1 MSIDKFYFYKTY
13 DQWKGKI
20 LSIHDIDENVE
31 IYNYQMYFIDIDTSK
46 VVSINAVIQS
56 SNDTIYDTECL
67 LVNTER
73 RIVELPLILSLLDK
87 DALYKVTF
95 TLTLS
100 DNTTVDSNVQ
110 TFRMKENYS
119 GTYSNESPSTETSYF
134 DYDNYTRDTEDYS
147 FIMLDNQL
155 IRVDKI
161 YMHRKYNQWRG
172 KPLFVEDEDKKNGIY
187 IQFTDLEMARGSI
200 NIIYAE
206 IRDINGGVYSI
217 GSTIEDYDKKL
228 VKFILPN
235 EVISNDGLY
244 EITFGVAYNTEG
256 TEEVITYRSAIQTF
270 NILDTVES
278 SDSEVIQESHYP
290 ILLQLIEEISGYKV
304 DTSNFPTYTDVQEMI
319 GEKFDQVSIE
329 VILKTL
335 NDKGYITKTQL
346 DKILIGQFVMKSELS
361 NYVSQIEFKSAVT
374 WTRFLNEYDKYYL
387 RQKDLDNYVK
397 KEEGKGL
404 STHDLTDELYEKI
417 INGNSEL
424 SQDVIDRLKTF
435 VTKEQFKQEMTQYL
449 NTFYA
454 TFYTKAEINEKFAIY
469 YTKEEIEQMF
479 LTIDNFNIEKE
490 ELIQK
495 IDEAITPIE
504 LEEYGYLTN
513 DDVNDVLE
521 DYYNKEQI
529 DNLLQQL
536 EQSGLGQELLDKINN
551 ATSRAEVNEL
561 LLNYAT
567 KEDLKDLDIDIDLSD
582 YYTKTEIDNTF
593 ITKDDIG
600 NFDFNVDLS
609 DYYTKTESDT
619 KFATKNEIVKIDD
632 ETPSLN
638 TTYSSEVIEQKII
651 GVDDNVLD
659 LETRVEYLEDKQ
671 MDIINFDGSYNSL
684 TGKPTIPSLDGY
696 ATEDY
701 VDEAIK
707 NLDINQEDI
716 DLTGYAKTED
726 IPTKTSQ
733 LTNDS
738 GFLTSIP
745 SEYITDEELDD
756 KGYLTE
762 HQDLSS
768 YATKTYVTEEIA
780 KAQLEGEDIDLS
792 AYAKKTDL
800 HSHTNKTIL
809 DNITADKV
817 TSWDNKS
824 NFSGNYND
832 LTNKPEGLATTNYV
846 DTEVDD
852 ATVFE
857 TDILTVSDLGGI
869 SANTDLNGLTVKE
882 ILSKLLYPYIEP
894 VVTVTGT
901 PNGGTYEKGNTQT
914 ITNVKVVVT
923 KKSEKITKIE
933 VLNGSTSLAVQEDD
947 AIANGGTF
955 NYAVNV
961 SVPSTNKQLTI
972 NVTDASE
979 NVVTKK
985 TSSFTFIYPYYWGVC
1000 DESAVITD
1008 TLVKGLTKSVTSK
1021 GTKVVEY
1028 TTDNQKMI
1036 FAYPKSYGVVK
1047 KVLDANSFDVTSTF
1061 TKEEIAIKGLDGTNQ
1076 VYYVYTNSASTVT
1089 SFKMTFSY

>member
-20 LSIHDIDENVE
+20 LSIHNIDENIEV
-31 IYNYQMYFIDIDTSK
+31 YNYQMYFMDVDIAK
-46 VVSINAVIQS
+46 VTNINAVIQS

-217 GSTIEDYDKKL
+217 GSIIEDYDKKL

-235 EVISNDGLY
+235 EVISNNGLY
-244 EITFGVAYNTEG
+244 EVTFGVAYNTEG

-435 VTKEQFKQEMTQYL
+435 VTKEQFKQEMAQYL

-454 TFYTKAEINEKFAIY
+454 TF

-513 DDVNDVLE
+513 DDVNDVLK

-561 LLNYAT
+561 LLNYVT
-567 KEDLKDLDIDIDLSD
+567 KEDLKELDIDI
-582 YYTKTEIDNTF
+582 
-593 ITKDDIG
+593 
-600 NFDFNVDLS
+600 DLS

-638 TTYSSEVIEQKII
+638 TTYSSEIIEQKII

-671 MDIINFDGSYNSL
+671 MDIMNFDGSYNSL
-684 TGKPTIPSLDGY
+684 TNKPKLIT
-696 ATEDY
+696 
-701 VDEAIK
+701 
-707 NLDINQEDI
+707 
-716 DLTGYAKTED
+716 
-726 IPTKTSQ
+726 
-733 LTNDS
+733 
-738 GFLTSIP
+738 
-745 SEYITDEELDD
+745 TDEID
-756 KGYLTE
+756 
-762 HQDLSS
+762 
-768 YATKTYVTEEIA
+768 EI
-780 KAQLEGEDIDLS
+780 I
-792 AYAKKTDL
+792 
-800 HSHTNKTIL
+800 
-809 DNITADKV
+809 
-817 TSWDNKS
+817 
-824 NFSGNYND
+824 ND
-832 LTNKPEGLATTNYV
+832 
-846 DTEVDD
+846 
-852 ATVFE
+852 VF
-857 TDILTVSDLGGI
+857 
-869 SANTDLNGLTVKE
+869 K
-882 ILSKLLYPYIEP
+882 
-894 VVTVTGT
+894 
-901 PNGGTYEKGNTQT
+901 
-914 ITNVKVVVT
+914 
-923 KKSEKITKIE
+923 
-933 VLNGSTSLAVQEDD
+933 
-947 AIANGGTF
+947 
-955 NYAVNV
+955 
-961 SVPSTNKQLTI
+961 
-972 NVTDASE
+972 
-979 NVVTKK
+979 
-985 TSSFTFIYPYYWGVC
+985 
-1000 DESAVITD
+1000 
-1008 TLVKGLTKSVTSK
+1008 
-1021 GTKVVEY
+1021 
-1028 TTDNQKMI
+1028 
-1036 FAYPKSYGVVK
+1036 
-1047 KVLDANSFDVTSTF
+1047 
-1061 TKEEIAIKGLDGTNQ
+1061 
-1076 VYYVYTNSASTVT
+1076 
-1089 SFKMTFSY
+1089 

>member
-387 RQKDLDNYVK
+387 RQKDLDNYIK

-504 LEEYGYLTN
+504 LEKYGYLTN

-567 KEDLKDLDIDIDLSD
+567 KEDLKELDIDI
-582 YYTKTEIDNTF
+582 
-593 ITKDDIG
+593 
-600 NFDFNVDLS
+600 DLS

-638 TTYSSEVIEQKII
+638 TTYSSEIIEQKII

-696 ATEDY
+696 ATKDY

-745 SEYITDEELDD
+745 SEYITDEELND

-768 YATKTYVTEEIA
+768 YATKTYVAEEIA
-780 KAQLEGEDIDLS
+780 KAQLEGEDINLS
-792 AYAKKTDL
+792 GYQSSLDERLQTTD
-800 HSHTNKTIL
+800 KTIVGAI
-809 DNITADKV
+809 NEINSKI
-817 TSWDNKS
+817 KS
-824 NFSGNYND
+824 
-832 LTNKPEGLATTNYV
+832 
-846 DTEVDD
+846 
-852 ATVFE
+852 
-857 TDILTVSDLGGI
+857 I
-869 SANTDLNGLTVKE
+869 
-882 ILSKLLYPYIEP
+882 
-894 VVTVTGT
+894 
-901 PNGGTYEKGNTQT
+901 
-914 ITNVKVVVT
+914 
-923 KKSEKITKIE
+923 
-933 VLNGSTSLAVQEDD
+933 
-947 AIANGGTF
+947 
-955 NYAVNV
+955 
-961 SVPSTNKQLTI
+961 
-972 NVTDASE
+972 ASE
-979 NVVTKK
+979 
-985 TSSFTFIYPYYWGVC
+985 SDI
-1000 DESAVITD
+1000 
-1008 TLVKGLTKSVTSK
+1008 
-1021 GTKVVEY
+1021 
-1028 TTDNQKMI
+1028 
-1036 FAYPKSYGVVK
+1036 
-1047 KVLDANSFDVTSTF
+1047 DAMFEN
-1061 TKEEIAIKGLDGTNQ
+1061 L
-1076 VYYVYTNSASTVT
+1076 
-1089 SFKMTFSY
+1089 

>member
-361 NYVSQIEFKSAVT
+361 NY
-374 WTRFLNEYDKYYL
+374 
-387 RQKDLDNYVK
+387 
-397 KEEGKGL
+397 
-404 STHDLTDELYEKI
+404 
-417 INGNSEL
+417 
-424 SQDVIDRLKTF
+424 
-435 VTKEQFKQEMTQYL
+435 
-449 NTFYA
+449 
-454 TFYTKAEINEKFAIY
+454 
-469 YTKEEIEQMF
+469 
-479 LTIDNFNIEKE
+479 
-490 ELIQK
+490 
-495 IDEAITPIE
+495 
-504 LEEYGYLTN
+504 
-513 DDVNDVLE
+513 
-521 DYYNKEQI
+521 
-529 DNLLQQL
+529 
-536 EQSGLGQELLDKINN
+536 
-551 ATSRAEVNEL
+551 
-561 LLNYAT
+561 
-567 KEDLKDLDIDIDLSD
+567 
-582 YYTKTEIDNTF
+582 
-593 ITKDDIG
+593 
-600 NFDFNVDLS
+600 
-609 DYYTKTESDT
+609 
-619 KFATKNEIVKIDD
+619 
-632 ETPSLN
+632 
-638 TTYSSEVIEQKII
+638 
-651 GVDDNVLD
+651 
-659 LETRVEYLEDKQ
+659 
-671 MDIINFDGSYNSL
+671 
-684 TGKPTIPSLDGY
+684 
-696 ATEDY
+696 
-701 VDEAIK
+701 
-707 NLDINQEDI
+707 
-716 DLTGYAKTED
+716 
-726 IPTKTSQ
+726 
-733 LTNDS
+733 
-738 GFLTSIP
+738 
-745 SEYITDEELDD
+745 
-756 KGYLTE
+756 
-762 HQDLSS
+762 
-768 YATKTYVTEEIA
+768 
-780 KAQLEGEDIDLS
+780 
-792 AYAKKTDL
+792 
-800 HSHTNKTIL
+800 
-809 DNITADKV
+809 
-817 TSWDNKS
+817 
-824 NFSGNYND
+824 
-832 LTNKPEGLATTNYV
+832 
-846 DTEVDD
+846 
-852 ATVFE
+852 
-857 TDILTVSDLGGI
+857 
-869 SANTDLNGLTVKE
+869 
-882 ILSKLLYPYIEP
+882 
-894 VVTVTGT
+894 
-901 PNGGTYEKGNTQT
+901 
-914 ITNVKVVVT
+914 
-923 KKSEKITKIE
+923 
-933 VLNGSTSLAVQEDD
+933 
-947 AIANGGTF
+947 
-955 NYAVNV
+955 
-961 SVPSTNKQLTI
+961 
-972 NVTDASE
+972 
-979 NVVTKK
+979 
-985 TSSFTFIYPYYWGVC
+985 
-1000 DESAVITD
+1000 
-1008 TLVKGLTKSVTSK
+1008 
-1021 GTKVVEY
+1021 
-1028 TTDNQKMI
+1028 
-1036 FAYPKSYGVVK
+1036 
-1047 KVLDANSFDVTSTF
+1047 
-1061 TKEEIAIKGLDGTNQ
+1061 
-1076 VYYVYTNSASTVT
+1076 
-1089 SFKMTFSY
+1089 

>member
-1 MSIDKFYFYKTY
+1 
-13 DQWKGKI
+13 
-20 LSIHDIDENVE
+20 
-31 IYNYQMYFIDIDTSK
+31 
-46 VVSINAVIQS
+46 
-56 SNDTIYDTECL
+56 
-67 LVNTER
+67 
-73 RIVELPLILSLLDK
+73 
-87 DALYKVTF
+87 
-95 TLTLS
+95 
-100 DNTTVDSNVQ
+100 
-110 TFRMKENYS
+110 
-119 GTYSNESPSTETSYF
+119 
-134 DYDNYTRDTEDYS
+134 
-147 FIMLDNQL
+147 
-155 IRVDKI
+155 
-161 YMHRKYNQWRG
+161 
-172 KPLFVEDEDKKNGIY
+172 
-187 IQFTDLEMARGSI
+187 
-200 NIIYAE
+200 
-206 IRDINGGVYSI
+206 
-217 GSTIEDYDKKL
+217 
-228 VKFILPN
+228 
-235 EVISNDGLY
+235 
-244 EITFGVAYNTEG
+244 
-256 TEEVITYRSAIQTF
+256 
-270 NILDTVES
+270 
-278 SDSEVIQESHYP
+278 
-290 ILLQLIEEISGYKV
+290 
-304 DTSNFPTYTDVQEMI
+304 
-319 GEKFDQVSIE
+319 
-329 VILKTL
+329 
-335 NDKGYITKTQL
+335 
-346 DKILIGQFVMKSELS
+346 
-361 NYVSQIEFKSAVT
+361 
-374 WTRFLNEYDKYYL
+374 
-387 RQKDLDNYVK
+387 
-397 KEEGKGL
+397 
-404 STHDLTDELYEKI
+404 
-417 INGNSEL
+417 
-424 SQDVIDRLKTF
+424 
-435 VTKEQFKQEMTQYL
+435 
-449 NTFYA
+449 
-454 TFYTKAEINEKFAIY
+454 
-469 YTKEEIEQMF
+469 
-479 LTIDNFNIEKE
+479 
-490 ELIQK
+490 
-495 IDEAITPIE
+495 
-504 LEEYGYLTN
+504 
-513 DDVNDVLE
+513 
-521 DYYNKEQI
+521 
-529 DNLLQQL
+529 
-536 EQSGLGQELLDKINN
+536 
-551 ATSRAEVNEL
+551 
-561 LLNYAT
+561 
-567 KEDLKDLDIDIDLSD
+567 
-582 YYTKTEIDNTF
+582 
-593 ITKDDIG
+593 
-600 NFDFNVDLS
+600 
-609 DYYTKTESDT
+609 
-619 KFATKNEIVKIDD
+619 
-632 ETPSLN
+632 
-638 TTYSSEVIEQKII
+638 
-651 GVDDNVLD
+651 
-659 LETRVEYLEDKQ
+659 

-745 SEYITDEELDD
+745 SEYITDKELDD

-792 AYAKKTDL
+792 SYAKKTDL

-933 VLNGSTSLAVQEDD
+933 VLNGSTSLVVQEDD

-972 NVTDASE
+972 NVTDASG
-979 NVVTKK
+979 NVVAKK

-1021 GTKVVEY
+1021 GTKAVEY
-1028 TTDNQKMI
+1028 TTDNQKMV

-1061 TKEEIAIKGLDGTNQ
+1061 TKEEITIKGLDGTNQ

>member
-504 LEEYGYLTN
+504 LEKYGYLTN

-567 KEDLKDLDIDIDLSD
+567 KEDLKELDIDI
-582 YYTKTEIDNTF
+582 
-593 ITKDDIG
+593 
-600 NFDFNVDLS
+600 DLS

-638 TTYSSEVIEQKII
+638 TTYSSEIIEQKII

-696 ATEDY
+696 ATKDY

-745 SEYITDEELDD
+745 SEYITDEELND

-768 YATKTYVTEEIA
+768 YATKTYVAEEIA
-780 KAQLEGEDIDLS
+780 KAQLEGEDINLS
-792 AYAKKTDL
+792 GYQSSLDERLQTTD
-800 HSHTNKTIL
+800 KTIVGAI
-809 DNITADKV
+809 NEINSKI
-817 TSWDNKS
+817 KS
-824 NFSGNYND
+824 
-832 LTNKPEGLATTNYV
+832 
-846 DTEVDD
+846 
-852 ATVFE
+852 
-857 TDILTVSDLGGI
+857 I
-869 SANTDLNGLTVKE
+869 
-882 ILSKLLYPYIEP
+882 
-894 VVTVTGT
+894 
-901 PNGGTYEKGNTQT
+901 
-914 ITNVKVVVT
+914 
-923 KKSEKITKIE
+923 
-933 VLNGSTSLAVQEDD
+933 
-947 AIANGGTF
+947 
-955 NYAVNV
+955 
-961 SVPSTNKQLTI
+961 
-972 NVTDASE
+972 ASE
-979 NVVTKK
+979 
-985 TSSFTFIYPYYWGVC
+985 SDI
-1000 DESAVITD
+1000 
-1008 TLVKGLTKSVTSK
+1008 
-1021 GTKVVEY
+1021 
-1028 TTDNQKMI
+1028 
-1036 FAYPKSYGVVK
+1036 
-1047 KVLDANSFDVTSTF
+1047 DAMFEN
-1061 TKEEIAIKGLDGTNQ
+1061 L
-1076 VYYVYTNSASTVT
+1076 
-1089 SFKMTFSY
+1089 